1 MRARLALRVSGLAL
15 ELREIVLKN
24 KPQAMLD
31 ISPKATVPVLQLAA
45 VGASAAVVIDE
56 SFDIMQW
63 ALTQS
68 DPEHWLAAWGKE
80 SQALVEENDRIF
92 KTHLDHYKYA
102 DRFPEQRAEVYRQ
115 RGEVFLS
122 DLEVRLLS
130 HSCAGRRGYLMGTS
144 VSLADMAIFPF
155 VRQFAHV
162 DKTWFEQSPY
172 PALIDWLNEL
182 LKSDIFRSIM
192 VKLKPWQ
199 PNSAPLLFHQAQL
212 PSA

>member
-199 PNSAPLLFHQAQL
+199 PNNAPLLFHQAQL

>member
-15 ELREIVLKN
+15 ELREIILKN

-31 ISPKATVPVLQLAA
+31 ISPKATVPVLQLTAESASVAA
-45 VGASAAVVIDE
+45 VIDE

-63 ALTQS
+63 ALAQS

-80 SQALVEENDRIF
+80 SQALVEENDRVF

-115 RGEVFLS
+115 RGEVFLTK
-122 DLEVRLLS
+122 LEAHLLA
-130 HSCAGRRGYLMGTS
+130 HSGAGRRGYLMGQS
-144 VSLADMAIFPF
+144 LSLADMAIFPF

-172 PALIDWLNEL
+172 PTLIDWLNEL

-192 VKLKPWQ
+192 IKLKPWQ
-199 PNSAPLLFHQAQL
+199 PNDAPLLFHQDQL
-212 PSA
+212 PNT